1 MQRSELEILLEKF
14 INGELSDTGK
24 RAFSEMLVS
33 PEYRGE
39 LERLIDK
46 GFADPDLAGLGD
58 PETRE
63 LIYQQILL
71 QKDGLLLQS
80 QKETPLTPLTPLVQL
95 SPARRQWWLGAAA
108 SIILLLGAGTW
119 FLFLKRPEQQIA
131 RLPPQQERF
140 HNDIAPGG
148 NKAILTLGN
157 GSTIILDSAHNGTLS
172 QQGGSNVIKR
182 TDGELAYAP
191 TGSGKHL
198 PSTPGKHEVVYN
210 MISTPRGGQYKLSL
224 PDGSSIWL
232 NAASSIR
239 YPTEFSG
246 KERQVEI
253 RGEAYFDIAPD
264 ASKPF
269 TVLVNGMKV
278 DVLGTQ
284 FNINAY
290 NDEAVIKTTLLKGS
304 VRVTAGKATTLL
316 TPGDQAQVNSGPGST
331 KSGGPGSIKLI
342 KASDTDEAVA
352 WMHGVFKFNQVTI
365 GPLMSAIAR
374 WYDVDLNYEG
384 KITSH
389 FILTIPRNVTVA
401 NVLKI
406 LEQTGEVHF
415 KIDGRQ
421 VTVMH

>member
-1 MQRSELEILLEKF
+1 MQPTELEILLEKYR
-14 INGELSDTGK
+14 NGTLSDTGR
-24 RAFSEMLVS
+24 RAFFEMLAS
-33 PEYRGE
+33 PEHRRQ
-39 LERLIDK
+39 LEMLIDK
-46 GFADPDLAGLGD
+46 GFADPDLAEQGD

-71 QKDGLLLQS
+71 QKD
-80 QKETPLTPLTPLVQL
+80 EPLVQL
-95 SPARRQWWLGAAA
+95 SPSRRRWWLGAAA
-108 SIILLLGAGTW
+108 SIILLLGAGAW
-119 FLFLKRPEQQIA
+119 LLFLNNPKKQITT
-131 RLPPQQERF
+131 LPTQQERF

-182 TDGELAYAP
+182 ANGELVY
-191 TGSGKHL
+191 TQQ
-198 PSTPGKHEVVYN
+198 PSTPDKHELVYN
-210 MISTPRGGQYKLSL
+210 RVSTPRGGQYKLSL

-239 YPTEFSG
+239 FPTEFSG
-246 KERQVEI
+246 REREVEI
-253 RGEAYFDIAPD
+253 RGEAYFDIAPV

-278 DVLGTQ
+278 EVLGTQ

-290 NDEAVIKTTLLKGS
+290 NDEAVIRTTLLKGS
-304 VRVTAGKATTLL
+304 VRVTTNKTTTLL
-316 TPGDQAQVNSGPGST
+316 APGEQAQVNST
-331 KSGGPGSIKLI
+331 PGSIKLI
-342 KASDTDEAVA
+342 KATDPDEAIA
-352 WMHGVFKFNQVTI
+352 WMHGVFKCNQATI
-365 GPLMSAIAR
+365 GPLMRAIAR
-374 WYDVDLNYEG
+374 WYDVDVNYEG

-389 FILTIPRNVTVA
+389 FIVTIPRNVTVA
-401 NVLKI
+401 NVLNI